1 MRIDIRK
8 VDLFQGAQM
17 PQVLLVEDD
26 VDLATT
32 IVDRCFPGR
41 QEVEVRFTPLGTGA
55 RILPLP

>member
-1 MRIDIRK
+1 M
-8 VDLFQGAQM
+8 FQGAQM
-17 PQVLLVEDD
+17 PQVLLVEED

>member
-32 IVDRCFPGR
+32 IVDRCFPDR
-41 QEVEVRFTPLGTGA
+41 HEVEVRFTPLGTGA

>member
-1 MRIDIRK
+1 
-8 VDLFQGAQM
+8 M

-32 IVDRCFPGR
+32 IVDRCFPDR
-41 QEVEVRFTPLGTGA
+41 HEVEVRFTPLRAGA